1 MKFMNKNKKGF
12 TLVELM
18 IVVVIMAILVAVA
31 VPIFNAVT
39 RNAKIKTCNAN
50 ARTLSGQ
57 INTIVLNE
65 IGGGTDDKQVVSAQV
80 LTADLAISTLLGK
93 ASATGTFKDYLQGG
107 EMPECPVDGE
117 NVYWVQADGLVIC
130 ADSEG
135 NATDHNAKA
144 GTEGEA
150 ETTTE
155 P

>member
-39 RNAKIKTCNAN
+39 KNAKEKTCNAN

-65 IGGGTDDKQVVSAQV
+65 IGGGTDDTQVVNSMALTKDTLISALV
-80 LTADLAISTLLGK
+80 GGTSTDTLAK
-93 ASATGTFKDYLQGG
+93 YLQGG
-107 EMPECPVDGE
+107 EMPKCPVDDSNE
-117 NVYWVQADGLVIC
+117 YHVKADGQVLC
-130 ADSEG
+130 MNSDGTPS
-135 NATDHNAKA
+135 DHNKDQIPQ
-144 GTEGEA
+144 
-150 ETTTE
+150 TTQ